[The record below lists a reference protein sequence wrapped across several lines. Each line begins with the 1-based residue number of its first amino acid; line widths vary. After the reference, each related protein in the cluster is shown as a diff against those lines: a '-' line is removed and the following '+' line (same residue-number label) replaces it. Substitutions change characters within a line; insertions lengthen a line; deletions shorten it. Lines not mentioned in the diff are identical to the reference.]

1 MSQSLDWV
9 CSAEMPLSLSMAKLM
24 SNILFKYGQPDPDDD
39 EPPADSAGPLPSP
52 AGPSSRIGS
61 RSSRRPAE
69 VKFIDFQGGD
79 SIENNLARVLA

>member
-1 MSQSLDWV
+1 MLK
-9 CSAEMPLSLSMAKLM
+9 CPLSMAQLM

-39 EPPADSAGPLPSP
+39 EPPTDSAGP
-52 AGPSSRIGS
+52 AGPSSRIG
-61 RSSRRPAE
+61 SRRPAE